1 MFRCSLIE
9 KKKNRRKY
17 AMYTKYLMS
26 LQTDVS
32 NGISNNGNL
41 LKTTIEIVSELEE
54 IEKDLDNT
62 LENLNLAS
70 RLFALF

>member
-1 MFRCSLIE
+1 
-9 KKKNRRKY
+9 
-17 AMYTKYLMS
+17 MS

>member
-1 MFRCSLIE
+1 
-9 KKKNRRKY
+9 
-17 AMYTKYLMS
+17 MYTKYLMS